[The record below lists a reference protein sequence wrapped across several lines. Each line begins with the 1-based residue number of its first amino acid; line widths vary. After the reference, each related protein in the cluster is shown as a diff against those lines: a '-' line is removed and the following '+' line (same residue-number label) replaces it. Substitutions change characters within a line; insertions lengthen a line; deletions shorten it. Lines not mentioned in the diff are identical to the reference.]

1 MSTPGGRFAPSPTGP
16 LHMGSLL
23 AATAS
28 FLDARAQNI
37 PWCLRIDD
45 IDTPRNVPGAA
56 DDIIR
61 TLVAHDLH
69 WDGPIVWQSQ
79 RSAHYEAAVHTLL
92 NTSRIFYCRCS
103 RRLLRGITVY
113 PGTCRHMRDPAP
125 ETALRVEVADARLRF
140 DDNIQGRQQD
150 YLFETVGDFI
160 VKRRDG
166 LIAYQLATAVDDG
179 SDEITQVVRGSD
191 LLDNTP
197 RQLFLMELLNLEP
210 PEYAH
215 IPTLVSANGQKLSK
229 QYHAAP
235 VEAAN
240 AAKNL
245 YQIFCL
251 LGQNPPAESEFSSC
265 EALLNWGIHN
275 WSMDA
280 IPAVKTLPTP

>member
-1 MSTPGGRFAPSPTGP
+1 MSTPSGRFAPSPTGP
-16 LHMGSLL
+16 LHLGSLL

-28 FLDARAQNI
+28 FLDARSQNI

-61 TLVAHDLH
+61 TLVAHGLH
-69 WDGPIVWQSQ
+69 WDGTIVWQSQ
-79 RSAHYEAAVHTLL
+79 RSAHYEAAVCTLI
-92 NTSRIFYCRCS
+92 NTGRTFYCRCS
-103 RRLLRGITVY
+103 RRQLRGITVY
-113 PGTCRHMRDPAP
+113 PGTCRQRRHPTP
-125 ETALRVEVADARLRF
+125 ETALRVEVNDAEFEFIDR
-140 DDNIQGRQQD
+140 IQKRQQNR
-150 YLFETVGDFI
+150 LFETVGDFI

-179 SDEITQVVRGSD
+179 SDEISQVVRGSD

-197 RQLFLMELLNLEP
+197 RQLFLMELLDLKP
-210 PEYAH
+210 PDYAH

-235 VEAAN
+235 VEAAH
-240 AAKNL
+240 AQKNL
-245 YQIFCL
+245 YKILCL
-251 LGQNPPAESEFSSC
+251 LGQNPPVESEFSSC

-280 IPAVKTLPTP
+280 IPAVKNLPAP